1 VPPIR
6 NIDVPLLIGLDVQ
19 KAEQIDVSVS
29 TKTLI
34 CRRNGSTI
42 PLDDDGH
49 LVLRWPIGQ
58 FKTYYTKPQLQ
69 RLHRHLLHPSPKKLY
84 ELLRRARPEDLPP
97 ETRSMIDDITRA
109 CETCATWDRRLT
121 TFRIR
126 DIDDV
131 VFNQELLIDIAYLD
145 GLPIL
150 QVVDRGT
157 RFSAARFLRRVDAV
171 EVWKSFVAAW
181 SATYIGHPESIL
193 TDQGSVFLSEA
204 WKEMCRAAD
213 ISLRHTG
220 TESHNSLQVGE
231 SMHAPLRRI
240 YRKVRDEH
248 PDLEMDLALALS
260 CKAMNDTANEDG
272 LCPTLLV
279 FGALPRPLD
288 LSRPSPSLHDRL
300 RAQLTARK
308 EYARIVAERR
318 VQRGLVT
325 KPPRSADY
333 TIEPR
338 NMVYVYREK
347 AKKWIGPVRC
357 IYRSGKQALVVMDG
371 LPKAFNI
378 AQLKPAPIADPNPD
392 PPTGP
397 VAAFV
402 TETVHPGDDRESMF
416 DAAKRKE
423 ILGLIDRGTFQLVV
437 RPEDDGE
444 KLNVLPSRFVLAIK
458 RKDDGEEVLKARF
471 VIGGHKDIWKKALVH
486 ISNATQQ
493 TSIRILMALASILGF
508 DFWSADICQA
518 YLQSA
523 TPLLRDVYIFAGIPT
538 LFGSARTN
546 FSNCCSPSTDSR
558 TPVTTGRRP
567 SLVFT

>member
-1 VPPIR
+1 MV
-6 NIDVPLLIGLDVQ
+6 
-19 KAEQIDVSVS
+19 
-29 TKTLI
+29 
-34 CRRNGSTI
+34 
-42 PLDDDGH
+42 H
-49 LVLRWPIGQ
+49 
-58 FKTYYTKPQLQ
+58 
-69 RLHRHLLHPSPKKLY
+69 
-84 ELLRRARPEDLPP
+84 
-97 ETRSMIDDITRA
+97 DITRA
-109 CETCATWDRRLT
+109 CETCAAWDRRPT

-150 QVVDRGT
+150 HVVDRGT
-157 RFSAARFLRRVDAV
+157 RFSAARFLRKVDAV
-171 EVWKSFVAAW
+171 EVWKTFV
-181 SATYIGHPESIL
+181 ATYIGHPESIL
-193 TDQGSVFLSEA
+193 TNQGSVFLSEA
-204 WKEMCRAAD
+204 WKGMFRAAD

-220 TESHNSLQVGE
+220 TESHNSLHVGE
-231 SMHAPLRRI
+231 SMHAPFRRI

-248 PDLEMDLALALS
+248 PDLETDLALALS

-272 LCPTLLV
+272 MCPTLLV

-300 RAQLTARK
+300 RAQLTSRK

-325 KPPRSADY
+325 KPPCSADY
-333 TIEPR
+333 TIEPG
-338 NMVYVYREK
+338 NIVYVYREK

-357 IYRSGKQALVVMDG
+357 IYRSGKQALVVLDG

-392 PPTGP
+392 PPTGL

-402 TETVHPGDDRESMF
+402 TEIAHPGDDRESMF

-458 RKDDGEEVLKARF
+458 RKDDGEEVLKALF
-471 VIGGHKDIWKKALVH
+471 VIGGHGDIWKKALVH
-486 ISNATQQ
+486 I
-493 TSIRILMALASILGF
+493 
-508 DFWSADICQA
+508 
-518 YLQSA
+518 Y
-523 TPLLRDVYIFAGIPT
+523 PT
-538 LFGSARTN
+538 LR
-546 FSNCCSPSTDSR
+546 SR
-558 TPVTTGRRP
+558 RQ
-567 SLVFT
+567 SEF